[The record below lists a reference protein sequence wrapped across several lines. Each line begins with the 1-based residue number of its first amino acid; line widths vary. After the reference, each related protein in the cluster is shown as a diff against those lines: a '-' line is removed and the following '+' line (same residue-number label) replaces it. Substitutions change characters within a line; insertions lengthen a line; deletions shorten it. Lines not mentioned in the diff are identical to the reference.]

1 VRGDH
6 VEPDQPAVD
15 VLDDRGDADQLADR
29 AGREMLQL
37 DPAADTGRTLV
48 QLRIDRGAGGLLGPG
63 EQTRGAEDGQSRS
76 VQLVLLVMIL
86 AALAALATGGR
97 LFAIAAGVALMLFT
111 AMRRRS
117 EPEAAAQHAAQ

>member
-1 VRGDH
+1 MQGH
-6 VEPDQPAVD
+6 VAIQAP
-15 VLDDRGDADQLADR
+15 
-29 AGREMLQL
+29 
-37 DPAADTGRTLV
+37 
-48 QLRIDRGAGGLLGPG
+48 LG
-63 EQTRGAEDGQSRS
+63 EQSRS